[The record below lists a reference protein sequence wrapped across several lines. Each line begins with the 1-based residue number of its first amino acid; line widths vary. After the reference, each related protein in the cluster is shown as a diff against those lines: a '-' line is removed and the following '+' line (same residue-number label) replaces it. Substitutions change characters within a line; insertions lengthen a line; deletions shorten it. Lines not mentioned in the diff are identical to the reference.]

1 MNRKQA
7 IAQIKYAGYH
17 GDTARGMRAYI
28 ENRISYQVY
37 IETFALVH
45 EPRRAE
51 CPAPVHNGKKLE
63 NPIMAQGIF
72 IV

>member
-17 GDTARGMRAYI
+17 GDTARGMRVYI

-37 IETFALVH
+37 KARPLKNSPITEIS
-45 EPRRAE
+45 
-51 CPAPVHNGKKLE
+51 NG
-63 NPIMAQGIF
+63 ISGS
-72 IV
+72 

>member
-17 GDTARGMRAYI
+17 GDTARGMRVYI

-37 IETFALVH
+37 IETF
-45 EPRRAE
+45 RAG
-51 CPAPVHNGKKLE
+51 ARAKKSGMPCTCSQCKQEAKE
-63 NPIMAQGIF
+63 N
-72 IV
+72 